1 MEISYTRYN
10 HWTGHNNQSGG
21 RDDTGQHPMCITNI
35 RANAR
40 CTLSFKAV
48 SHSNP
53 KKILRVYRDLNP
65 RAFILPLVPILDE
78 CPLTLH
84 KLWCHTLKT
93 SGPRNSTIK
102 AEASNLQCFIRCWPS
117 LVGMLFHSIYYYSR
131 SARKRENTICP
142 SFSLSPKMYFHVP
155 GILS

>member
-1 MEISYTRYN
+1 MTTLRLLPSYLGTSTYQLLLVETHGDILHQIQPLN
-10 HWTGHNNQSGG
+10 GSQQPIGG
-21 RDDTGQHPMCITNI
+21 RDDTVQPPMCITNI
-35 RANAR
+35 RAHAR

-78 CPLTLH
+78 FPLTLH

-102 AEASNLQCFIRCWPS
+102 AEASNLQCFIGC
-117 LVGMLFHSIYYYSR
+117 
-131 SARKRENTICP
+131 
-142 SFSLSPKMYFHVP
+142 
-155 GILS
+155 